1 VNYLLEIQMKIH
13 STVILALAGALFA
26 SAANPTIAETK
37 VGYTAIKTNIIKAA
51 EKMPEDAYSF
61 RPTPEERTFGELVGH
76 IADAQIRICGAAT
89 GETKP
94 ATAAKLTAKA
104 ALVEALKASFD
115 FCDAAIDSVND
126 ENAMTMMAFQR
137 AQRTKLGVLIYN
149 VGHNNES
156 YGTMA
161 VYLRLKG
168 VVPPSSE
175 K

>member
-1 VNYLLEIQMKIH
+1 MKIY
-13 STVILALAGALFA
+13 STLLLALAGALSA
-26 SAANPTIAETK
+26 NAANPGIAETK
-37 VGYTAIKTNIIKAA
+37 LTYGQIKTNIVKAA
-51 EKMPEDAYSF
+51 EKMPADAYSF
-61 RPTPEERTFGELVGH
+61 RATPEERTFAELVGH

-94 ATAAKLTAKA
+94 AEAGKLSAKEG
-104 ALVEALKASFD
+104 LVAALKASFD
-115 FCDAAIDSVND
+115 FCDAALESVSD
-126 ENAMTMMAFQR
+126 ENAGTMMKFQR
-137 AQRTKLGVLIYN
+137 AERSKLGIMTYN
-149 VGHNNES
+149 VIHDNES